1 MCYQV
6 GSLCSSD
13 EEKRVAVQQLA
24 FCPSSG
30 KLLVGGAGGHVT
42 LFTFESGSGERH
54 VETSVM
60 DFTACQDGSV
70 WNGAEAMAVKSDVTW
85 SDASYQPL
93 CVAVANPPAACT
105 ALTACH
111 SQL

>member
-1 MCYQV
+1 
-6 GSLCSSD
+6 
-13 EEKRVAVQQLA
+13 
-24 FCPSSG
+24 
-30 KLLVGGAGGHVT
+30 VT